1 MNANI
6 RDPIV
11 ASDPESAESVYSLAD
26 VNSGVFDTD
35 TVTGPNGLR
44 LYPLPALP

>member
-1 MNANI
+1 M
-6 RDPIV
+6 
-11 ASDPESAESVYSLAD
+11 ASDPESAVTTYSLAG

-44 LYPLPALP
+44 LYPLTALP